1 MIIAGRVCLNTGTCG
16 ASFLRVRYVEIHTG
30 FLGNEQYLR
39 PVYQHT
45 FVDSS
50 NIKIFGTRLRMGAFC
65 FIFGLLRQDHL
76 SLLVL

>member
-1 MIIAGRVCLNTGTCG
+1 MIIAGRVCLSTGTCG

-45 FVDSS
+45 FVD
-50 NIKIFGTRLRMGAFC
+50 
-65 FIFGLLRQDHL
+65 
-76 SLLVL
+76 